1 MALSTRA
8 STAPSRSF
16 STSVAPL
23 ALLLALLLTA
33 ACDVNPYDA
42 SQRPRVSVSV
52 AASVTMRW
60 QPEGAQTL
68 RVYRGATAGDGYGP
82 DLMWSLQETSENSI
96 LSGVT
101 YGSVPVGA
109 TGGRVQA
116 LTPGQTYTVQITR
129 ADPKGSG
136 DGFTN
141 TRNSYVGTAS
151 FVAP

>member
-1 MALSTRA
+1 MPLNAHFVTTARRSCATALT
-8 STAPSRSF
+8 
-16 STSVAPL
+16 L
-23 ALLLALLLTA
+23 ATLLLTA

-42 SQRPRVSVSV
+42 AQRPTVSVSV
-52 AASVTMRW
+52 AASVSITW
-60 QPEGAQTL
+60 QPEGAQIL
-68 RVYRGATAGDGYGP
+68 RVYRGATAGSGYGA
-82 DLMWSLQETSENSI
+82 DLMWSLQATSENSM

-101 YGSVPVGA
+101 YGTVPAGA
-109 TGGRVQA
+109 SADVAMQA

-141 TRNSYVGTAS
+141 TSNSYVGTAT